1 MDARTVSTVIGL
13 CTIAVATAAGRQTPP
28 DLLSRIDHLVYAAP
42 DLDRGVR
49 DIEARLG
56 VRAVPG
62 GQHPGLGT
70 RNALVALGP
79 ESYLEIFAPDPDQP
93 PPPLPRAYGI
103 DTLKAP
109 KLVAWFVHDQNL
121 DHLRADAIAKGI
133 PLGEIKSGSRR
144 TPDGLE
150 LTWRFTDPRKPV
162 ADGILPFFID
172 WGTSPHPAHS
182 AARGASLVSLRAEHP
197 DAVAVQRMLRE
208 LEVDLRVVRGPQP
221 ALIAVIEGARGRVE
235 LRSGQ

>member
-93 PPPLPRAYGI
+93 PPPRPRAFEV
-103 DTLKAP
+103 DTLRAP
-109 KLVAWFVHDQNL
+109 RLIAWFVRGQNL
-121 DHLRADAIAKGI
+121 EHLRTTANAKGI
-133 PLGEIKSGSRR
+133 PVGEIRSASRR
-144 TPDGLE
+144 TPEGLE
-150 LTWRFTDPRKPV
+150 LSWQFTDPRKPV
-162 ADGILPFFID
+162 ADGIVPFFID
-172 WGTSPHPAHS
+172 WGRSPHPARS

-197 DAVAVQRMLRE
+197 NAVTVQRMLRE
-208 LEVDLRVVRGPQP
+208 LEVELPVVRGPQP
-221 ALIAVIEGARGRVE
+221 VLIAVIDGPRGRVE
-235 LRSGQ
+235 LRSDE

>member
-1 MDARTVSTVIGL
+1 MEVRAISALVGFV
-13 CTIAVATAAGRQTPP
+13 AVTLGSGSGRQPP
-28 DLLSRIDHLVYAAP
+28 PSLPSRLDHLVYASP

-49 DIEARLG
+49 DIETRLG
-56 VRAVPG
+56 VRAAPG

-93 PPPLPRAYGI
+93 PPPRPRAFGV

-109 KLVAWFVHDQNL
+109 RLVAWFVRDHDL
-121 DHLRADAIAKGI
+121 DHLRAAAIAKGI
-133 PLGEIKSGSRR
+133 PLGEIRSASRR

-150 LTWRFTDPRKPV
+150 LAWRFTDPRKPV

-172 WGTSPHPAHS
+172 WGTSPHPALS
-182 AARGASLVSLRAEHP
+182 AARGASLVSLRAQHP
-197 DAVAVQRMLRE
+197 DAAAVQRMLRE
-208 LEVDLRVVRGPQP
+208 LEVDLSVARGPQP

-235 LRSGQ
+235 LRSDE